1 MTSYIKPHNYEK
13 MKQRKSRQFVGRA
26 ENMAYRPETGEYIYK
41 NGKRLKPVG
50 TNVTKNKTGY
60 SFRITVYACGSRAGC
75 NYRADCTKAREGN
88 RKRLYISRDFQQ
100 YRRQTLKNIANETG
114 KPLRMNRSIQVEG
127 AFGAIKRDHSF
138 RRFLTRGQEKVK
150 IEFLLLNISCNVN
163 KLHNKRERNRVQE
176 YLHRNG
182 LIA

>member
-1 MTSYIKPHNYEK
+1 MRAAAARAATIAQIVRKP
-13 MKQRKSRQFVGRA
+13 GR
-26 ENMAYRPETGEYIYK
+26 EIVSG
-41 NGKRLKPVG
+41 
-50 TNVTKNKTGY
+50 
-60 SFRITVYACGSRAGC
+60 
-75 NYRADCTKAREGN
+75 
-88 RKRLYISRDFQQ
+88 YISRDFQQ